1 MSFMRKDE
9 PFNLAAISRGIAMN
23 RMNAMVGGFNFE
35 ADGSYWHAKRWKCFV
50 QSDDKILVT
59 YFSCFDDLVSINNSP
74 DIN

>member
-1 MSFMRKDE
+1 
-9 PFNLAAISRGIAMN
+9 MN
-23 RMNAMVGGFNFE
+23 EMLGCFNFE
-35 ADGSYWHAKRWKCFV
+35 ADGSYWNAKRWKCFV